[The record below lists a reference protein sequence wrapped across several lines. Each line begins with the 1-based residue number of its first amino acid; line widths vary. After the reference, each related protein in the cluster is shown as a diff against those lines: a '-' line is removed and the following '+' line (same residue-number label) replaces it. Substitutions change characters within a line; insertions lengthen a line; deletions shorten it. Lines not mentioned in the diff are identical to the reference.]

1 MELTVSFPIYCIA
14 FMSFIGWFLLVVF
27 GGVGL
32 TALPFDLIRE
42 FTMRPV
48 LMTAKEAKEK
58 KDLI

>member
-1 MELTVSFPIYCIA
+1 MEIIVSFPIYCIA
-14 FMSFIGWFLLVVF
+14 FMSFIGWFLLVIF

-48 LMTAKEAKEK
+48 LMNAKEAKEK
-58 KDLI
+58 KELI